1 LEREGGCDDC
11 AYCCEFVW
19 IGCGCMLGV
28 DAGTVELGA
37 DDLTLAPAPGCK
49 EPGTLLIPAPALDGR
64 IAGGREPEP
73 E

>member
-1 LEREGGCDDC
+1 
-11 AYCCEFVW
+11 
-19 IGCGCMLGV
+19 MLGV

-37 DDLTLAPAPGCK
+37 DDLRLAPTPGCR
-49 EPGTLLIPAPALDGR
+49 EPGTLLIPAPAKALDGR